1 MSAREIIAEIE
12 ALPSQERAE
21 VVQYVTKLANGNEAG
36 AKEIRYATK
45 EQCDRARD
53 EVFTKHAA
61 LLEKLS
67 K

>member
-1 MSAREIIAEIE
+1 MNAREIIAEIE
-12 ALPSQERAE
+12 ALPNEEKAA
-21 VVQYVTKLANGNEAG
+21 VVQYVTKITAATQNG

-45 EQCDRARD
+45 EQCERARE
-53 EVFTKHAA
+53 EVFTKHAP

>member
-12 ALPSQERAE
+12 SLPSEEKAA
-21 VVQYVTKLANGNEAG
+21 VVQYVTKMTSGTQNG
-36 AKEIRYATK
+36 AKAIRYANDADFERVK
-45 EQCDRARD
+45 K
-53 EVFTKHAA
+53 EVFTHHAP

>member
-12 ALPSQERAE
+12 ALPNNEKAE
-21 VVQYVTKLANGNEAG
+21 VVQYVTKMADATT
-36 AKEIRYATK
+36 AKEIRYASK
-45 EQCDRARD
+45 EQCERARD
-53 EVFTKHAA
+53 EVFTKHAS